1 MPKLR
6 PLDDEGQEMSP
17 ENRRFR
23 LAKGDLQHLP
33 RKFMLAARFVLPKC
47 VEISICSALP

>member
-1 MPKLR
+1 LR
-6 PLDDEGQEMSP
+6 PLDDEELEMSP

-23 LAKGDLQHLP
+23 LVKGDLQHP
-33 RKFMLAARFVLPKC
+33 SREFVLAMRFESQGS